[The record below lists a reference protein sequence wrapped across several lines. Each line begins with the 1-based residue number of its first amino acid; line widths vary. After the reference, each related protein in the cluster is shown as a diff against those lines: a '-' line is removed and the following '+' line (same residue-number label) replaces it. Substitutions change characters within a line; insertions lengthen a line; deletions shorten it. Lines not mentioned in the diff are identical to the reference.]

1 MRDSRRTKR
10 NGSRRGRRAGA
21 LAAAVAV
28 AAPALVAVTAGQA
41 AAASGSLTVTA
52 LNRQG
57 TAAHQWM
64 DVTAL
69 DVPGA
74 APHELQ
80 TGYPTVLPAGRY
92 AVVVSVWEPGN
103 TAQTLAAQVV
113 TVADDATTEV
123 TVDARQGAALS
134 VGLDSAPGADYR
146 QGVAA
151 RVCVTGAADGLQGV
165 AGGTETRPVYVVP
178 NTDPLVRLG
187 YSAAWVSPT
196 KKDAYAA
203 TGTTALTGDPI
214 TVARAGTGT
223 VSVRAMRGPSSLN
236 TSTSRVD
243 AVPQTAGCAAGLQTQ
258 GPFITLPYTR
268 DYHVTPGAW
277 RFDHDTWHGA
287 VNVTAGSSSAIDF
300 GRAVWGPARYLPW
313 VRNGELGF
321 FTSGMVADPQRTG
334 ADITINATATLLR
347 DGRAVV
353 TRTGL
358 GNSQSAKGPKTFWAP
373 ITASGAYTL
382 KVHGYRHATGV
393 PQPAGMMSTAT
404 DAAFSFHAGPTSNAV
419 PPAFLTRF
427 LPGGLDLYN
436 RVPAGRASTVP
447 LLMDRTSTQ
456 AGVPMWP
463 AAVKKVEVFG
473 STDGGRSW
481 HALTV
486 TGSGGSW
493 AVRLPA
499 QRSGAS
505 LSLSSRVTDTGG
517 NQTVSTVYRAFT
529 VIPSS

>member
-1 MRDSRRTKR
+1 
-10 NGSRRGRRAGA
+10 
-21 LAAAVAV
+21 V

-41 AAASGSLTVTA
+41 AAVEGSLTVTA

-64 DVTAL
+64 GVTAL
-69 DVPGA
+69 DVAGA
-74 APHELQ
+74 TPRELQ

-92 AVVVSVWEPGN
+92 AVVVTVEEPD
-103 TAQTLAAQVV
+103 TTTMTLAAQVV

-123 TVDARQGAALS
+123 TVDARQGRALS
-134 VGLDSAPGADYR
+134 VGLDAAPGADYR
-146 QGVAA
+146 QAVAA
-151 RVCVTGAADGLQGV
+151 RVCVTGAAKALEGV
-165 AGGTETRPVYVVP
+165 AGGAGTAPVYVVP
-178 NTDPLVRLG
+178 NADPLVRLG
-187 YSAAWVSPT
+187 YTATWVSPT

-236 TSTSRVD
+236 TSTARVY
-243 AVPQTAGCAAGLQTQ
+243 AVPKATGCAAGLQTQ
-258 GPFITLPYTR
+258 VPFLALPYAR
-268 DYHVTPGAW
+268 DYHVTPGVW
-277 RFDHDTWHGA
+277 DFGYDTWHGTA
-287 VNVTAGSSSAIDF
+287 DVSAGSSDSLDF

-313 VRNGELGF
+313 VSKGELGF
-321 FTSGMVADPQRTG
+321 YTSGMVADPLRTG

-347 DGRAVV
+347 DGKTVV

-373 ITASGAYTL
+373 VTASGAYTL

-404 DAAFSFHAGPTSNAV
+404 DAAFSFHAGPASNAV

-427 LPGGLDLYN
+427 LPDGLDLYN
-436 RVPAGRASTVP
+436 RVPAGRAATVP
-447 LLMDRTSTQ
+447 LVMDRAGTQ

-481 HALTV
+481 HPLTV

-493 AVRLPA
+493 TVKLPA
-499 QRSGAS
+499 QRAGAS

-517 NQTVSTVYRAFT
+517 NRTVTTVYRAFT
-529 VIPSS
+529 VA